1 MRSKILDYFKELSDS
16 LQQSDITHRAFI
28 AIYLFDFLDR
38 LNKEKF
44 PGWSQTILRFEP

>member
-1 MRSKILDYFKELSDS
+1 MNIKE
-16 LQQSDITHRAFI
+16 IEF
-28 AIYLFDFLDR
+28 YLKFHKEFRKNYTLNSALKSNLLP